1 MNDSEIITLILDGN
15 HHKFKLLVEK
25 HQSMIFR
32 TCMGFLHDKD
42 DADDLTQ
49 DIFIQVFQSLSRFKG
64 EASLSTWIYRITVN
78 AALNRVRKNS
88 GNPILHKIDSFF
100 RPNNEKDTF
109 FTISDADNPETILIR
124 EEHSKW
130 VSNALDSLPENQ
142 RTAIILSKY
151 DDLSQKEI
159 AEIMKTT
166 EGAVEALIQRAKANL
181 RVKLSSSFKKTGKER
196 RKSKRFVSNN

>member
-1 MNDSEIITLILDGN
+1 MNDLEIISLILDGN
-15 HHKFKLLVEK
+15 HHKFRLLVEK
-25 HQSMIFR
+25 HQSMVFR
-32 TCMGFLHDKD
+32 TCMGFLHNKD

-49 DIFIQVFQSLSRFKG
+49 DIFIQAYQSLQSFKG
-64 EASLSTWIYRITVN
+64 EASFSTWIYRITVN

-88 GNPILHKIDSFF
+88 GNPILQKIDSFF
-100 RPNNEKDTF
+100 HSTNEIKAL
-109 FTISDADNPETILIR
+109 ISVSDAENPETILIR

-130 VSNALDSLPENQ
+130 VRNALDSLPENQ

-151 DDLSQKEI
+151 DELSQKEI

-181 RVKLSSSFKKTGKER
+181 RIKLSSSYKKN
-196 RKSKRFVSNN
+196 RKRP